1 MISKS
6 QAMFFRF
13 CDIAIIIECTS
24 THTYMHTHTY
34 SPNIPSMKYQ
44 IMKHCYTNKS
54 DDPRGKLC
62 AIRAC
67 LCPDNCGEHGLL
79 REFSS
84 WSQGP
89 SDLRRLRC
97 SLDFDW
103 ESVPSDGLENL
114 KLHLQS
120 TLAASFFFFFF
131 LIDLIGV

>member
-1 MISKS
+1 
-6 QAMFFRF
+6 MFFRF

-97 SLDFDW
+97 LW
-103 ESVPSDGLENL
+103 LEKTVTHTCIHTQGTIAINGKMIFVRKYEKTSWL
-114 KLHLQS
+114 C
-120 TLAASFFFFFF
+120 
-131 LIDLIGV
+131 IEV